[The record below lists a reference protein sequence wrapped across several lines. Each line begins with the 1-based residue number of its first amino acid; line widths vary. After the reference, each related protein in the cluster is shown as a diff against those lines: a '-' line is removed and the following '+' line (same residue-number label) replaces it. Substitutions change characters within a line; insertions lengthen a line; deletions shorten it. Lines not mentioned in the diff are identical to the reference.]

1 MVKHTRKNKLGGKKM
16 RNKKVSSRKYKKGG
30 NYFAS
35 HNTSDRKSIKVKLYN
50 RYIPDP
56 FGQDAVLNIGDK
68 IKGTIELGIPQFEG
82 KFEFKGYNK
91 NKNELYVLLL
101 ERKIDNDFVKPNH
114 PTEFPINPQQFNEKF
129 YTEGTEKKINLINQ
143 ENITTIGGG
152 GKRRTLKRLKTL
164 KTLKKSKKVKKSRK
178 NRK

>member
-30 NYFAS
+30 TNFGS
-35 HNTSDRKSIKVKLYN
+35 GREGIQVKLYN
-50 RYIPDP
+50 RYVPDP
-56 FGQDAVLNIGDK
+56 FGQEAELKIGDK
-68 IKGTIELGIPQFEG
+68 ITGTIELGIPPLEG

-101 ERKIDNDFVKPNH
+101 ERKLDDDFVKTNH
-114 PTEFPINPQQFNEKF
+114 LTEFPINPQQFNEKF
-129 YTEGTEKKINLINQ
+129 YTQETNKKINLINQ

-164 KTLKKSKKVKKSRK
+164 KKSKKVKKSRK

>member
-30 NYFAS
+30 NYGNYFG
-35 HNTSDRKSIKVKLYN
+35 TGREGIKVKLYN

-68 IKGTIELGIPQFEG
+68 IKGTIESGIPQFEG

-129 YTEGTEKKINLINQ
+129 YTEGTEKKINLIDPT
-143 ENITTIGGG
+143 NITTIKVG
-152 GKRRTLKRLKTL
+152 GKRRTL